1 MTLRQFYTDSTS
13 SLDGVD
19 VRTIIQQILDI
30 DGTRFVLNMDKE
42 VPTEKLEVLND
53 CIRRRKS
60 GEPVA
65 YITGQRGF
73 YENIFKVSEATLIP
87 RADTEVL
94 VEDSIETL
102 SKKFGP
108 EDEISILDLCCGTGC
123 IGISVARVLS
133 RKVKTVHL
141 TLSDLSPEA
150 LAICRENAETIVHE
164 TNIAVKTILSDLFQ
178 DIEEKSFDAILSN
191 PPYIRSDV
199 IPTLEKQV
207 RFEPMMALDGG
218 EDGLD
223 FVRKIARKAK
233 VHLAPGGLLEM
244 EIGYDQGKD
253 AQEILNDENYCGI
266 SIIRDLE
273 NCDRVVK
280 AFN

>member
-30 DGTRFVLNMDKE
+30 DGTRFVLDMDKE
-42 VPTEKLEVLND
+42 VPQEKLDILQD
-53 CIRRRKS
+53 CIRRREN

-73 YENIFKVSEATLIP
+73 YENVFKVSKATLIP
-87 RADTEVL
+87 RADTEIL
-94 VEDSIETL
+94 VEDAINEIQ
-102 SKKFGP
+102 KRFG
-108 EDEISILDLCCGTGC
+108 EDDEIRILDLCCGTGC
-123 IGISVARVLS
+123 IGLSIAKVLS
-133 RKVKTVHL
+133 RKLKKVHL
-141 TLSDLSPEA
+141 TLSDLSEDA
-150 LAICRENAETIVHE
+150 LAICRANVETIIHE
-164 TNIAVKTILSDLFQ
+164 PKIDVKTIQSDLFK
-178 DIEEKSFDAILSN
+178 DIEETNFNAILSN
-191 PPYIRSDV
+191 PPYIRRDV

-207 RFEPMMALDGG
+207 HFEPLMALDGG

-223 FVRKIARKAK
+223 FVRSIAEEAK
-233 VHLAPGGLLEM
+233 YHLAPEGLLEM
-244 EIGYDQGKD
+244 EIGYDQGND
-253 AQEILNDENYCGI
+253 AKAILGNEGYREI
-266 SIIRDLE
+266 SVIRDLE